1 MKYIRTILSILLC
14 ACLLTS
20 CRVHTDQYIT
30 SSLDVICRGDYTE
43 YSKLTGKTTAELTSE
58 QKRFMEI
65 QADRLLYSLGGEG
78 CSSEMRSRYISFVKM
93 IYAGARYEI
102 TLSDGSEN
110 EASVKVWPAK
120 ILTAH
125 SDEIKTYADKF
136 RAANEEFAYAS
147 LSSEEYVDQY
157 LDGML
162 GLLGTYLSDL
172 EYDAPQTITLHVEKN
187 EEGLKQIEPGTMSR
201 ILEAMLPVP
210 G

>member
-1 MKYIRTILSILLC
+1 MKYIRTILCILLC

-20 CRVHTDQYIT
+20 CKVHTDQYIT

-43 YSKLTGKTTAELTSE
+43 YSKLTGKTVAELTTE

-65 QADRLLYSLGGEG
+65 QTDRLLVALGGEG

-93 IYAGARYEI
+93 IYSGARYEV
-102 TLSDGSEN
+102 TLSDSSED
-110 EASVKVWPAK
+110 EAAVKIWPAE

-125 SDEIKTYADKF
+125 TDEMKAYAEKF
-136 RAANEEFAYAS
+136 RASNEEFAYSS

-162 GLLGTYLSDL
+162 GLLGAYLSDP
-172 EYDAPQTITLHVEKN
+172 EYGKPQTITLRAEMN
-187 EEGLKQIEPGTMSR
+187 EEGLKQIEPGTMSN

>member
-1 MKYIRTILSILLC
+1 MKYIRTILCILLC

-20 CRVHTDQYIT
+20 CKVHTDQYIT
-30 SSLDVICRGDYTE
+30 SSLDVICRGDYAE
-43 YSKLTGKTTAELTSE
+43 YSKLTGKTAAELTGE
-58 QKRFMEI
+58 QKHFMEI
-65 QADRLLYSLGGEG
+65 QTDRLLGALGGEG

-93 IYAGARYEI
+93 IYAGAKYEV
-102 TLSDGSEN
+102 TLSESSED
-110 EASVKVWPAK
+110 EASVKIWPAR

-125 SDEIKTYADKF
+125 TDEMKAYAEKF
-136 RAANEEFAYAS
+136 RAANEEFAYSS

-162 GLLGTYLSDL
+162 GLLGAYLSDP
-172 EYDAPQTITLHVEKN
+172 EYGKPQTITLRVEMN
-187 EEGLKQIEPGTMSR
+187 EEGLKQIEPGTMSN